1 MGDSSVGADRG
12 DGAASGSQQLSS
24 HLYEQYSWNMLHAD
38 RCAMA
43 ESTDEEY
50 AKKCEALASLWR
62 DFEHCASFYASLV
75 IGERASQS
83 KVVARDHR
91 IAGAAGGP
99 KVRIARP

>member
-1 MGDSSVGADRG
+1 MDGSSAGVAAG
-12 DGAASGSQQLSS
+12 DGPAVE
-24 HLYEQYSWNMLHAD
+24 LYELYSWNMLHAD
-38 RCAMA
+38 RWAMP

-75 IGERASQS
+75 IGERASES
-83 KVVARDHR
+83 KVVACDQS

-99 KVRIARP
+99 KVRDSPL